1 MPYRVNKGADR
12 PSEVL
17 GIQGTDFLL
26 LLAGAAV
33 ALLVVTTLIIVL
45 TRITPWMAF
54 VGYLVVVVLLYGL
67 LVRLSR
73 HHGEG
78 GLSRHR
84 AKAKL
89 PQVIVVRSSMPYK
102 QLRRKTSNFKNVR

>member
-33 ALLVVTTLIIVL
+33 ALLVVTTLVIVL
-45 TRITPWMAF
+45 TRITPWVAF
-54 VGYLVVVVLLYGL
+54 VAYLVVVVLLYGL

-73 HHGEG
+73 QHGEG

-84 AKAKL
+84 ARAKL
-89 PQVIVVRSSMPYK
+89 PRVIVVRNSAPYK
-102 QLRRKTSNFKNVR
+102 ALRRKPSNSPS

>member
-12 PSEVL
+12 PSDVL

-26 LLAGAAV
+26 LLAAAAV
-33 ALLVVTTLIIVL
+33 ALLVVTTLVIVL
-45 TRITPWMAF
+45 TRVTPWVAF
-54 VGYLVVVVLLYGL
+54 VFYLVVIVLLYGV

-78 GLSRHR
+78 GLTRHR
-84 AKAKL
+84 ARAKL
-89 PQVIVVRSSMPYK
+89 PRVIVVRSSAPYQK
-102 QLRRKTSNFKNVR
+102 LRRNDSIPKA

>member
-33 ALLVVTTLIIVL
+33 ALLVVTTFVIVL
-45 TRITPWMAF
+45 TRVTPWVAF
-54 VGYLVVVVLLYGL
+54 LAYLVVVVLLYGL

-73 HHGEG
+73 QHGEG

-84 AKAKL
+84 ARAKL
-89 PQVIVVRSSMPYK
+89 PRVIVIRNSAPYK
-102 QLRRKTSNFKNVR
+102 ALRRNEPNAST

>member
-33 ALLVVTTLIIVL
+33 ALLVVTTLVIVL
-45 TRITPWMAF
+45 TRITPWVAF
-54 VGYLVVVVLLYGL
+54 ATYLVVVVLLYGL

-73 HHGEG
+73 QHGEG
-78 GLSRHR
+78 GLTRHR
-84 AKAKL
+84 ARHRV
-89 PQVIVVRSSMPYK
+89 PRVIAVRNSAPYK
-102 QLRRKTSNFKNVR
+102 ALRRNPSNFPS